1 METRRVWFSMQ
12 FIVGVGTD
20 RLHRFAAKSCCFCR
34 CSLDP
39 PGRILPS
46 CAPRLWW
53 IEELPRISITNVAW
67 HLTNRQPGSLH
78 WGSCWKPGFC
88 SWPKH
93 WCWPQHH
100 WLLICWMEM
109 YPVKDLKVNKHK
121 PYYWRIPELFKKV
134 VVGTC
139 RCLSAGG
146 RQETGDRKVF
156 VEPRHGLICFNLPR
170 QEIRRSDLCR
180 WYCEMWGHLEL
191 MKYSIV
197 PSYGEVL

>member
-1 METRRVWFSMQ
+1 MQ
-12 FIVGVGTD
+12 FIVGTD
-20 RLHRFAAKSCCFCR
+20 RLHRFAAESCCFCR

-39 PGRILPS
+39 PGGILPS

-100 WLLICWMEM
+100 WLLICWMEI
-109 YPVKDLKVNKHK
+109 YPVKDLKVNKYK
-121 PYYWRIPELFKKV
+121 PYYWRIRNFWKV

-139 RCLSAGG
+139 RCLSAGL
-146 RQETGDRKVF
+146 ETSGDRKRLTQFTIDRCSMFGVIWDWIF
-156 VEPRHGLICFNLPR
+156 MFAHAHSWKM
-170 QEIRRSDLCR
+170 SDHE
-180 WYCEMWGHLEL
+180 W
-191 MKYSIV
+191 SF
-197 PSYGEVL
+197 

>member
-20 RLHRFAAKSCCFCR
+20 RLHRFAAESCCFCR

-78 WGSCWKPGFC
+78 WGSCWKLGFC

-100 WLLICWMEM
+100 WLLICWMEI

-121 PYYWRIPELFKKV
+121 PYYWRIRNFWKV

-139 RCLSAGG
+139 RCLSAGL
-146 RQETGDRKVF
+146 ETSGDRKRLTQFTIDRCSMFGVIWDWIF
-156 VEPRHGLICFNLPR
+156 MFAHAYSWKM
-170 QEIRRSDLCR
+170 SDHE
-180 WYCEMWGHLEL
+180 W
-191 MKYSIV
+191 SF
-197 PSYGEVL
+197 